1 MNKDWLS
8 EYVRVAALQSPLSPN
23 DFHEAIGLW
32 AVSTVIGR
40 RLCAPM
46 AHGDVFP
53 NLWAMILA
61 PSTVFAKTTAM
72 SIGRRLVE
80 DVAPEALLPDTS
92 TPEALLD
99 SLAAMGQRGYVVDE
113 ASGLMSMSQRD
124 YMRGTTELLMSLYD
138 CPNTYRRKTRAG
150 ETKVSAAYLTML
162 AASTPALMKLYLRDA
177 RLWASGWWPRFALVV
192 APERPLPFERA
203 VDVNGEWTHLAQAL
217 QALARRLDAPPAQPM
232 RVVFDRA
239 ALDTWNEYDR
249 WARYDALLTLDIDT
263 LRAAYGR
270 SPTQALKVAVCLAAL
285 DWPRT
290 ERLPRV
296 TVDHMTRALDI
307 ARRWLTCA
315 QRALDLAD
323 QGEGDRR
330 GDRIYALAAEAGREG
345 VTLREV
351 CRRTGWRAS
360 EVEMLLTELEA
371 VERVRVE
378 ESNVRG
384 GKQIRIYATTEG
396 EREAE

>member
-1 MNKDWLS
+1 MNGCGDWLS
-8 EYVRVAALQSPLSPN
+8 EYVRIASLQSPLSPAE
-23 DFHEAIGLW
+23 FHEAIGLW

-53 NLWAMILA
+53 NLWVMILA
-61 PSTVFAKTTAM
+61 PSTLFAKTTAIN
-72 SIGRRLVE
+72 IGRRLVE

-99 SLAAMGQRGYVVDE
+99 SLAAMGQRGYIVDE
-113 ASGLMSMSQRD
+113 ASGLMSLSQRD
-124 YMRGTTELLMSLYD
+124 YMKGTTELLLSLYD
-138 CPNTYRRKTRAG
+138 CPSTYRRKTRAG

-162 AASTPALMKLYLRDA
+162 SASTPALMKPYLREA
-177 RLWASGWWPRFALVV
+177 RLWAAGWWPRFALVV
-192 APERPLPFERA
+192 APEQPLPFARA
-203 VDVNGEWTHLAQAL
+203 LDVNGEWTRLAQAL
-217 QALARRLDAPPAQPM
+217 AALARRLDASPAQPL
-232 RVVFDRA
+232 RVTFDRA
-239 ALDTWNEYDR
+239 ALDAWNEYDR
-249 WARYDALLTLDIDT
+249 WARYDALLTLDLDT

-296 TVDHMTRALDI
+296 TSENMTRALDI
-307 ARRWLTCA
+307 ARRWLTGA
-315 QRALDLAD
+315 QRALELAD

-330 GDRIYALAAEAGREG
+330 GDRIYALAAEAGEQG
-345 VTLREV
+345 ITLREV
-351 CRRTGWRAS
+351 CRRTGWRAT

-378 ESNVRG
+378 EISVRG
-384 GKQIRIYATTEG
+384 GKQVRIYALPEG
-396 EREAE
+396 GG